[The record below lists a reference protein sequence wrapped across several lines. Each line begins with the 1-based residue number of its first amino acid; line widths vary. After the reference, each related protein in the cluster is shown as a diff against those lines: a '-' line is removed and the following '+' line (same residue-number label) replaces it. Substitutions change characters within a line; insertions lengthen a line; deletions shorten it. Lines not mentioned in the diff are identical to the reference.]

1 MNQPK
6 DIAMT
11 SRRQFIFKT
20 IPVVALTISA
30 SGLTQ
35 AQAQKIAETDAAATA
50 LGYKNDATKVDAKKF
65 LPMRLEKPALTAC
78 CIKVKQLTAG
88 VPAVPWATNWLMAKA
103 GVQPGRRKRKF
114 V

>member
-1 MNQPK
+1 
-6 DIAMT
+6 MT

-20 IPVVALTISA
+20 IPIVALTISA

-65 LPMRLEKPALTAC
+65 PAYAAGKTCSNCMLYQGKATDSWGAC
-78 CIKVKQLTAG
+78 GAMGNKLVNGKGWCA
-88 VPAVPWATNWLMAKA
+88 AWAKKA
-103 GVQPGRRKRKF
+103 
-114 V
+114 